1 MLTGFVVDIV
11 WNTFFNAGGI
21 IPGLFGADWC
31 VWNSGL
37 YELLPA
43 FILALITAVVVSLLT
58 EEPSE
63 EMQKEFDEAT
73 EGSFW

>member
-1 MLTGFVVDIV
+1 MLTGFIVDVI

-21 IPGLFGADWC
+21 IPGLLKADWC

-43 FILALITAVVVSLLT
+43 FILALIAAVVVSLLT

-73 EGSFW
+73 EGNFW